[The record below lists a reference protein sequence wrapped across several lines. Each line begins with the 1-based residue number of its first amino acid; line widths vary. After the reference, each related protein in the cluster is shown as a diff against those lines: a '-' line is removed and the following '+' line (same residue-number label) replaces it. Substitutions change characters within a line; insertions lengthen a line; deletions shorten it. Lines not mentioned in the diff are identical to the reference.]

1 MKVIYKLKNK
11 LADIE
16 NNITMIVEN
25 GYGKTDDS
33 RLHVTVLQ

>member
-16 NNITMIVEN
+16 NNIMIVEN

-33 RLHVTVLQ
+33 RLQVTVLQ